1 MTHVLGLA
9 PRGHPDTEA
18 LTRAAQDRGAD
29 QIQEAAGHRC
39 ITDGTLVS
47 EDGIV
52 VALNGYLT
60 SHDLEDVPQLY
71 RERGEDVFAAIDGRY
86 RIAVLDDDRD
96 RAYIATDRTNNL
108 PTFHSDGVA
117 SGSKELLLAAGVVDP
132 EVDEARVYQYLR
144 APQAH
149 RAGGPTLVAGIEQ
162 LYGSTYHELVSGR
175 ERRYD
180 DWYRREPREV
190 SDAEAVERLDAGL
203 QEAAADLTEDLDE
216 LAVLFSGGMDS
227 SVLLSYLQDHGSADL
242 RPVTMH
248 LAGEQVA
255 EARSVAAEYG
265 HEVETVSVPRRL
277 PSPEEVWEY
286 GAPVNFALHFDY
298 QQVAAALPG
307 AVFAGGD
314 QSLFPFPVG
323 HDRFRTLQRSSA
335 LRWPA
340 RHLAGQRT
348 RRLAHRIAGRR
359 ARKAIDVLADD
370 TVAAAMTNAYNLAS
384 SEKEALVDL
393 PEGIERPEEE
403 IDRVWDLDG
412 GQGFA
417 YNFHYLQYRQ
427 MESTDVSVFLRGIP
441 YRDLYDHPAVR
452 GYALDLPLDQ
462 KRGRRLMHRL
472 AQDRVPERV
481 LDSGPSGR
489 DATTHSLG
497 SRLSADRN
505 TYERRIDRFMERGYL
520 DDSARELLYG
530 DQDTFGE
537 LTYSTAVYM
546 LEAWMEGLK
555 DDDR

>member
-9 PRGHPDTEA
+9 PRDHPDAEA
-18 LTRAAQDRGAD
+18 LTRAAKDRGAD
-29 QIQEAAGHRC
+29 QVREAAGHRC
-39 ITDGTLVS
+39 ITDGTVV
-47 EDGIV
+47 DGKGVV

-60 SHDLEDVPQLY
+60 SHESEDLPQLY
-71 RERGEDVFAAIDGRY
+71 QERGEEVFEAIDGRY
-86 RIAVLDDDRD
+86 RIAVLDDDRG

-108 PTFHSDGVA
+108 STFHSDGVA
-117 SGSKELLLAAGVVDP
+117 AGSKELLLAAGVVDP
-132 EVDEARVYQYLR
+132 EVNDVRVYQYLR

-162 LYGSTYHELVSGR
+162 LYGSMYRELVSGR
-175 ERRYD
+175 EQRYW
-180 DWYRREPREV
+180 DWYHREPREV
-190 SDAEAVERLDAGL
+190 TDDEAVERLDAGL
-203 QEAAADLTEDLDE
+203 QEAAADLTEDIDE

-242 RPVTMH
+242 RPVTMR
-248 LAGEQVA
+248 LEGDTVE
-255 EARSVAAEYG
+255 EARAVAAEYG
-265 HEVETVSVPRRL
+265 HEIETVEVPRRL

-298 QQVAAALPG
+298 RQVAAAVPG
-307 AVFAGGD
+307 TVLTGGD

-323 HDRFRTLQRSSA
+323 HDRFRTLQRFSA

-340 RHLAGQRT
+340 RYLAGQRT
-348 RRLAHRIAGRR
+348 RRLAHRLAGRH

-370 TVAAAMTNAYNLAS
+370 TVAVAMTNGYNLAS

-393 PEGIERPEEE
+393 PEDVERPEVE
-403 IDRVWDLDG
+403 IDRVWGLDG
-412 GQGFA
+412 GQGLA
-417 YNFHYLQYRQ
+417 YNYHYMQYRQ
-427 MESTDVSVFLRGIP
+427 MESTDVSVFLHGIP

-452 GYALDLPLDQ
+452 GYALELPLDQ
-462 KRGRRLMHRL
+462 RKGRRLMHRL
-472 AQDRVPERV
+472 AQGRVPERV
-481 LDSGPSGR
+481 LRSGPSGH

-497 SRLSADRN
+497 TRLRADRD

-520 DDSARELLYG
+520 EEAASDILYG

-546 LEAWMEGLK
+546 LEAWMEGLETH
-555 DDDR
+555 DR